1 VIKVKLSEICDLQ
14 NGYAFKSSDYVENS
28 NTLSCRMSNIRL
40 GGIFDIE
47 YNPRFLPDSFADQY
61 KGFLLKDGDLV
72 IAMTDLANDP
82 KLLGVPTLV
91 QTDGRNILLN
101 QRVGKLIIKDS
112 SKVDNKYLQHV
123 LNDPK
128 TREYY
133 RKFASGGLQINLG
146 KTDLLNVEIPLPPL
160 AEQRRIASILDQAD
174 ELRQKRQQV
183 IEKLDQLLQA
193 TFIDM
198 FGDPVSNPK
207 GWDKLTIEKMLNN
220 EKYSLKR
227 GPFGGALKKEI
238 FVESGYLVY
247 EQYHALNNDFSFQRY
262 FIDED
267 KYNELKA
274 FGVKPKDIIV
284 SCSGVNLGKLAEVP
298 EGSPAGI
305 INQALLKISL
315 NQSIILNDVFIDI
328 FMHPS
333 FKKAFYGDFRGAAIP
348 NFPPMSVFK
357 EFEFI
362 VPPLEIQKKYQSVKS
377 QVKALQ
383 KNHQLA
389 DEMNLFSSLQNQAF
403 NGTL

>member
-1 VIKVKLSEICDLQ
+1 MTIPVKKISTFCKTGSGGTPSRSNNAFFE
-14 NGYAFKSSDYVENS
+14 NGTIPWVKSGELKNRYITEVE
-28 NTLSCRMSNIRL
+28 
-40 GGIFDIE
+40 E
-47 YNPRFLPDSFADQY
+47 Y
-61 KGFLLKDGDLV
+61 
-72 IAMTDLANDP
+72 ITDLAVEKSSA
-82 KLLGVPTLV
+82 KLVSKGSLLIAMYGATVGEVSQLTFDATTN
-91 QTDGRNILLN
+91 QAICNIQPDENVCDVNYLYRFLEASKSYLLSR
-101 QRVGKLIIKDS
+101 RVGGGQPNISQGVIKDLD
-112 SKVDNKYLQHV
+112 V
-123 LNDPK
+123 
-128 TREYY
+128 
-133 RKFASGGLQINLG
+133 
-146 KTDLLNVEIPLPPL
+146 PLPPL

-174 ELRQKRQQV
+174 ELRQKRQQA

-267 KYNELKA
+267 KYKELKA
-274 FGVKPKDIIV
+274 FNVKPKDIIV
-284 SCSGVNLGKLAEVP
+284 SCSGVNLGRLAEVP

-315 NQSIILNDVFIDI
+315 NQSIILNDIFIDI

>member
-1 VIKVKLSEICDLQ
+1 MIKVKLSEICDLQ

-146 KTDLLNVEIPLPPL
+146 KSDLLNVEIPLPPL

-174 ELRQKRQQV
+174 DLRQKRQQA

-207 GWDKLTIEKMLNN
+207 QFICKTLEQISSFENGDRSSNYPSGNDLVFAGIPFLSTKNIRCNVYDETNLNFITEEKFSSLSRGKVKNN
-220 EKYSLKR
+220 EILITLRGTLGATCIFKSKYDTAFINAQMMIIRSDPLIMSNDFLHAILSFESMQEYFR
-227 GPFGGALKKEI
+227 RVGQGAAVPQLTATQLKKLEI
-238 FVESGYLVY
+238 IIPSIEL
-247 EQYHALNNDFSFQRY
+247 Q
-262 FIDED
+262 
-267 KYNELKA
+267 NEFLR
-274 FGVKPKDIIV
+274 
-284 SCSGVNLGKLAEVP
+284 
-298 EGSPAGI
+298 
-305 INQALLKISL
+305 INQ
-315 NQSIILNDVFIDI
+315 
-328 FMHPS
+328 
-333 FKKAFYGDFRGAAIP
+333 
-348 NFPPMSVFK
+348 
-357 EFEFI
+357 
-362 VPPLEIQKKYQSVKS
+362 EIQKLKNEFSNSFSKYD
-377 QVKALQ
+377 L
-383 KNHQLA
+383 
-389 DEMNLFSSLQNQAF
+389 LFKSLQNQAF